1 MAGSGIKAKVLG
13 GFLSSK
19 GLLTGNVVELVTMK
33 MRKKIK
39 TIACLLRVGYTKCNR
54 VAQCFLTLGT
64 KLRLVLSFF
73 TLRRDFMDLKKPL
86 TFDEQLDKLVAH
98 GMIITDREKAKDILK
113 RVNYYRFTGY
123 ALQFR
128 QAPSG
133 SDYIVGTTFE
143 TVYHLYKVDEILRDT
158 FRRYIEKAE
167 VYYRT
172 QIAYGFSIAKC
183 TETPYDQHYDENNF
197 YNKKGYREV
206 MENFSREKN
215 YYKDSLIVKHHKMKY
230 SSKMPLWVIVE
241 LMSFSNMSKL
251 YSSMYYSEKDAIAHM
266 VGVGRDTLENHL
278 HCLSVLRNKCAH
290 AARMYNTDFNPPAKF
305 TTSFLRKHSEIKNNS
320 LFAYTL
326 VLLERLP
333 DEGSKKSL
341 IQTVENVISEYSDD
355 IDLKLIGFPE
365 NYMEIM
371 KNNL

>member
-1 MAGSGIKAKVLG
+1 
-13 GFLSSK
+13 
-19 GLLTGNVVELVTMK
+19 
-33 MRKKIK
+33 
-39 TIACLLRVGYTKCNR
+39 
-54 VAQCFLTLGT
+54 
-64 KLRLVLSFF
+64 
-73 TLRRDFMDLKKPL
+73 MDLKK
-86 TFDEQLDKLVAH
+86 LDKLSIH

-113 RVNYYRFTGY
+113 RLNYYRFTGY

-128 QAPSG
+128 QKPSG
-133 SDYIVGTTFE
+133 SGYIEGTTFE

-172 QIAYGFSIAKC
+172 QIAYGFSTAKC
-183 TETPYDQHYDENNF
+183 TEAPYDQHYDENNF

-206 MENFSREKN
+206 METFSREK
-215 YYKDSLIVKHHKMKY
+215 HHQIKY

-251 YSSMYYSEKDAIAHM
+251 YSSMYYSEKDTIAHM

-290 AARMYNTDFNPPAKF
+290 AARMYNTDFN
-305 TTSFLRKHSEIKNNS
+305 NS

-326 VLLERLP
+326 VLLKRLP
-333 DEGSKKSL
+333 DESSKKSL
-341 IQTVENVISEYSDD
+341 IRTVETVISEYKDD

-365 NYMEIM
+365 NYVEIM
-371 KNNL
+371 KNSL